1 MKMYKI
7 KFEYLIFIGYN
18 RGMAG
23 SVIGDN
29 LEAWSWEQRNIK
41 EWRPRAPHYMVSVL
55 SSFALH
61 LPHLISMN
69 LCSVFTVPMQKKDGI
84 YSLPFFRNCL
94 FPLTINLL
102 INP

>member
-29 LEAWSWEQRNIK
+29 LEA
-41 EWRPRAPHYMVSVL
+41 
-55 SSFALH
+55 
-61 LPHLISMN
+61 
-69 LCSVFTVPMQKKDGI
+69 
-84 YSLPFFRNCL
+84 
-94 FPLTINLL
+94 
-102 INP
+102 